1 MSQKEVYDIIKEL
14 GGEATYREIKRRA
27 KEKFP
32 NLTLFPLDSL
42 WRDVKVYA
50 AKKGLKL
57 TQVVEV
63 ALREYIKKE

>member
-32 NLTLFPLDSL
+32 NLTLWQYVTDRL
-42 WRDVKVYA
+42 
-50 AKKGLKL
+50 KKLEKNGYVIKIKRGNE
-57 TQVVEV
+57 VVWKIVE
-63 ALREYIKKE
+63 EYP